1 MTVDF
6 FFEVFWLCTNL
17 GYLGDLGRVPYG
29 FADISDLSA
38 TQFKTLEDT
47 CINFL
52 KHKLQVQKAV
62 KADIS
67 IMHCIY

>member
-1 MTVDF
+1 MIWEEYHTA
-6 FFEVFWLCTNL
+6 LL
-17 GYLGDLGRVPYG
+17 I
-29 FADISDLSA
+29 ISDLSA

-52 KHKLQVQKAV
+52 KHKLQIQKAV

-67 IMHCIY
+67 IIHYIF